1 MQILNA
7 LFETHVKKIVMKF
20 VIAHFLFY
28 DDIQYLLFVQ
38 KNVKNADVQ
47 KNVINKAIIITLMK
61 QLSFPLL
68 KKRMKQN
75 KRKWNEKNELEQ

>member
-7 LFETHVKKIVMKF
+7 LFEIHVRKIVMKF

-28 DDIQYLLFVQ
+28 VDIQYLLFVQ

-61 QLSFPLL
+61 
-68 KKRMKQN
+68 
-75 KRKWNEKNELEQ
+75 

>member
-1 MQILNA
+1 MHFLNI

-28 DDIQYLLFVQ
+28 VDIQYLLFVQ

-61 QLSFPLL
+61 QLSLPLL

>member
-1 MQILNA
+1 
-7 LFETHVKKIVMKF
+7 MKF

-28 DDIQYLLFVQ
+28 VDIQYLLFVQ

-61 QLSFPLL
+61 QLSLPLL

-75 KRKWNEKNELEQ
+75 KRKLNEKK

>member
-1 MQILNA
+1 
-7 LFETHVKKIVMKF
+7 MKF

-28 DDIQYLLFVQ
+28 VDIQHLLFVQ

-47 KNVINKAIIITLMK
+47 KNVINKTIIITLMK

-75 KRKWNEKNELEQ
+75 KRKWNEKK

>member
-1 MQILNA
+1 
-7 LFETHVKKIVMKF
+7 MKF

-28 DDIQYLLFVQ
+28 VDIQYLLFVQ

-61 QLSFPLL
+61 QLSLPLL

-75 KRKWNEKNELEQ
+75 KRKWNEKNEPEQ

>member
-1 MQILNA
+1 MHFLNI

-20 VIAHFLFY
+20 VIANFLFY
-28 DDIQYLLFVQ
+28 VDIQYLLFVQ

-47 KNVINKAIIITLMK
+47 KNVINKAIINTLMK
-61 QLSFPLL
+61 QLSLPLL

>member
-1 MQILNA
+1 M
-7 LFETHVKKIVMKF
+7 KKIVMKF

-28 DDIQYLLFVQ
+28 VDIQYLLFVQ

-47 KNVINKAIIITLMK
+47 KNVINKAIIITLKK

-75 KRKWNEKNELEQ
+75 KRKWNEKK